1 MKKYMRLQIL
11 DRIETLQEEIEDM
24 KSIVKDEMLGKE
36 RTDKELE
43 ILNQKVKELEKKIV
57 EIIES

>member
-1 MKKYMRLQIL
+1 MRLQIL